1 MNLMFLWSIVPV
13 AVLAL
18 TGPLAA
24 WLFIRLLQSGDRPG
38 LALLIAGLAL
48 AAVLLGGF
56 ITYTFSDFFPGIGCF
71 ITLLTPIAAIITLLS
86 FRLRTKKVYAVLG
99 DDRIRR
105 RWFVAGSLLLPLLQL
120 AAPAVGYAYGQGCDA
135 LNRRSAAPVIAAL
148 QAYQAET
155 GSYLPSANLDYSY
168 QGALDYLVP
177 DYLAAIPP
185 RSCFAATFD
194 PPDPLLPAESDWNI
208 YFCHN
213 TPGDPVLL
221 MVPILGSDSQQIYN
235 LNTNRW
241 SRGNAMDGY
250 CNYLP

>member
-1 MNLMFLWSIVPV
+1 MQLMFLWSVIPV

-24 WLFIRLLQSGDRPG
+24 WLFIRLLQSGSRRG

-48 AAVLLGGF
+48 AAVLLGAF
-56 ITYTFSDFFPGIGCF
+56 ITYTFSNFFPDIGCF

-86 FRLRTKKVYAVLG
+86 FRLRSKKVYALLG
-99 DDRIRR
+99 DDRTRR
-105 RWFVAGSLLLPLLQL
+105 RWFIAGSLLLPLLQL

-135 LNRRSAAPVIAAL
+135 LNRRSAAPIIAAL

-155 GSYLPSANLDYSY
+155 GAYLPPGEQESVVPGS
-168 QGALDYLVP
+168 LDYLIP
-177 DYLAAIPP
+177 TYLAALPP
-185 RSCFAATFD
+185 RSCFASTFD
-194 PPDPLLPAESDWNI
+194 PPDPILLAESDWNI
-208 YFCHN
+208 YACNN

-221 MVPILGSDSQQIYN
+221 MVPILGSYSQQIYN

-241 SRGNAMDGY
+241 SRGNSMDGY